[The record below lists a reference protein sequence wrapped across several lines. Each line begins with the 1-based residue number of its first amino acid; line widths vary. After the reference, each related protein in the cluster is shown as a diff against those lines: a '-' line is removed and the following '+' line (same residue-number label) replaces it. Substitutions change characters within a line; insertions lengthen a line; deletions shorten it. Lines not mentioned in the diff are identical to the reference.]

1 MQEMQLNFSLNT
13 TCKKLTKMA
22 QRPTCKTQNYKILSG
37 KLYNVRFGND
47 FLHIIPKGTGQRER
61 TYKLDLMKI

>member
-1 MQEMQLNFSLNT
+1 
-13 TCKKLTKMA
+13 MA
-22 QRPTCKTQNYKILSG
+22 QRPTCKTQNYKTLSG